1 MLFLSIDTD
10 EERNLVLANVD
21 RSNCQQTGSY
31 ELIDADPKTQQKSK
45 STRSKEPTPSS
56 NQNSSQ
62 DLSSGPSARMI
73 CAFSE
78 EVPLMTWKKLLI
90 SFSSPTNSAIHV
102 PPNIRHDAEIL
113 ALFAEKND
121 FIQTGF
127 AFGKAAIL
135 IGPETTSPFFGRR
148 VQYALANDL

>member
-1 MLFLSIDTD
+1 
-10 EERNLVLANVD
+10 
-21 RSNCQQTGSY
+21 
-31 ELIDADPKTQQKSK
+31 
-45 STRSKEPTPSS
+45 
-56 NQNSSQ
+56 
-62 DLSSGPSARMI
+62 MI

-113 ALFAEKND
+113 ALFRGEND
-121 FIQTGF
+121 FIQT
-127 AFGKAAIL
+127 ASPSVAAIL